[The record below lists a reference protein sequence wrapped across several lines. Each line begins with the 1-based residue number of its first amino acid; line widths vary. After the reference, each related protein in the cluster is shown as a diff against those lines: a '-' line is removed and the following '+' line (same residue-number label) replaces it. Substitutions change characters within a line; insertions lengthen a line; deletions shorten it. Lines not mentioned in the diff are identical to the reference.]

1 VRLRSQLKLTFVG
14 VLIWASQS
22 FYVNEPPTGSTSF
35 ATTQD
40 LGVVSNLE
48 LNEASGMVA
57 SWRNPGNY
65 WVVNDSEDINRIFLV
80 DQAGQGKVEFLI
92 NGLRNR
98 DWEALGRWQNKT
110 GQTYIYIAD
119 IGDNASNHSVY
130 SIHRFLEPSLQLSNP
145 MTRVIN
151 GTQTIH
157 FQLPDG
163 SRDLE
168 CLLVDQ
174 ISGDMFIISKRED
187 RKHLYRIPASAFIY
201 EDKLHEAE
209 FIRTLNFSVPTSNLA
224 ILKQLYF
231 ITGGDVAAS
240 NEEILVRNYLEI
252 YYWKKDKHES
262 LADALRRKPQVVPS
276 ALEPQGEAVAFDR
289 NGNGYSTISELANLS
304 SQAHIYFTP
313 KK

>member
-1 VRLRSQLKLTFVG
+1 VRFRSKLKLAFVG
-14 VLIWASQS
+14 FLIWASQS
-22 FYVNEPPTGSTSF
+22 FYLQESNLTNTKF
-35 ATTQD
+35 APTQD
-40 LGVVSNLE
+40 LGVVANLE

-57 SWRNPGNY
+57 SWRNPGSY
-65 WVVNDSEDINRIFLV
+65 WVINDSEDINRIFLV
-80 DQAGQGKVEFLI
+80 GQAGQGKVEFLI

-98 DWEALGRWQNKT
+98 DWEAMGRWQNKT
-110 GQTYIYIAD
+110 GQTYLYIAD

-145 MTRVIN
+145 MTRVIK

-174 ISGDMFIISKRED
+174 ISGDMFVISKRED
-187 RKHLYRIPASAFIY
+187 RKHLYRIPAEAFIY

-209 FIRTLNFSVPTSNLA
+209 FIRELNFSVPTSNLA
-224 ILKQLYF
+224 ILKQLYY
-231 ITGGDVAAS
+231 ITGGDVSVS
-240 NEEILVRNYLEI
+240 NEEVLIRNYLEI
-252 YYWKKDKHES
+252 YFWKKGKNES

-276 ALEPQGEAVAFDR
+276 SLEPQGETVAFDR
-289 NGNGYSTISELANLS
+289 EGNGYSTISELANLS
-304 SQAHIYFTP
+304 SPVHIFYTP

>member
-1 VRLRSQLKLTFVG
+1 MRLRSRLKLVLVG

-22 FYVNEPPTGSTSF
+22 FYVNDPQLSSTSF
-35 ATTQD
+35 GVTQD

-48 LNEASGMVA
+48 LDEASGMVA
-57 SWRNPGNY
+57 SWRNPNSY
-65 WVVNDSEDINRIFLV
+65 WVINDSEDLNRIFLV

-98 DWEALGRWQNKT
+98 DWEALGRWQNLT

-119 IGDNASNHSVY
+119 IGDNASNQSVY
-130 SIHRFLEPSLQLSNP
+130 SIHRFLEPSLALSNP
-145 MTRVIN
+145 LTRVIN

-174 ISGDMFIISKRED
+174 ISGDMYLISKRED
-187 RKHLYRIPASAFIY
+187 RKHLYRIPAEAFVY
-201 EDKLHEAE
+201 ENELHEAE
-209 FIRTLNFSVPTSNLA
+209 FICELNFSVPTSNLA

-231 ITGGDVAAS
+231 ITGGDVAVT

-252 YYWKKDKHES
+252 YYWKKSKNES
-262 LADALRRKPQVVPS
+262 IADALRRKPQVVPS

-289 NGNGYSTISELANLS
+289 NGNGYSTISELA
-304 SQAHIYFTP
+304 SQTSPVHIFYTP

>member
-1 VRLRSQLKLTFVG
+1 
-14 VLIWASQS
+14 
-22 FYVNEPPTGSTSF
+22 
-35 ATTQD
+35 
-40 LGVVSNLE
+40 
-48 LNEASGMVA
+48 
-57 SWRNPGNY
+57 
-65 WVVNDSEDINRIFLV
+65 
-80 DQAGQGKVEFLI
+80 
-92 NGLRNR
+92 
-98 DWEALGRWQNKT
+98 
-110 GQTYIYIAD
+110 
-119 IGDNASNHSVY
+119 
-130 SIHRFLEPSLQLSNP
+130 

-174 ISGDMFIISKRED
+174 ISGDMFIISKREYQ
-187 RKHLYRIPASAFIY
+187 KHLYRIPASAFIY

-209 FIRTLNFSVPTSNLA
+209 FIRTLNFSQPTSNLD

-231 ITGGDVAAS
+231 ITGGDVSAS
-240 NEEILVRNYLEI
+240 NEEILIRNYLEI

-262 LADALRRKPQVVPS
+262 IADALRRKPQVVPS

-289 NGNGYSTISELANLS
+289 KGNGYSTISELANLS
-304 SQAHIYFTP
+304 SPAHMYFTP

>member
-1 VRLRSQLKLTFVG
+1 MKLRNQLKLVLVG
-14 VLIWASQS
+14 ILIWASQS
-22 FYVNEPPTGSTSF
+22 FYVKESNLTNTKF
-35 ATTQD
+35 APTQD
-40 LGVVSNLE
+40 LGVVANLE

-57 SWRNPGNY
+57 SWRNPGFY
-65 WVVNDSEDINRIFLV
+65 WVINDSEDINRIFLV
-80 DQAGQGKVEFLI
+80 DQAGQGKVEFLL

-151 GTQTIH
+151 GSQTIH

-187 RKHLYRIPASAFIY
+187 RKHLYRIPAEAFIY
-201 EDKLHEAE
+201 EDKLHEAT
-209 FIRTLNFSVPTSNLA
+209 FIQELKFSMPTSDLP
-224 ILKQLYF
+224 ILKQLYY
-231 ITGGDVAAS
+231 ITGGDVSAS
-240 NEEILVRNYLEI
+240 NEEVVVRNYLEI
-252 YYWKKDKHES
+252 YYWKKGKNES

-289 NGNGYSTISELANLS
+289 NGKGYSTISELASLS
-304 SQAHIYFTP
+304 SPVHMFYTP